1 MASQQNK
8 RAKGLLGAIGAVKL
22 LAFDAIEKLSG
33 THFTVKGTFW
43 PDLPSKARCS
53 YRLFVFKFVHRVPLT
68 HHDKLEL
75 QINRPTDSLAFLF

>member
-43 PDLPSKARCS
+43 PDTKGADKEKDFDMIVIGIVKDW
-53 YRLFVFKFVHRVPLT
+53 RLILVPLK
-68 HHDKLEL
+68 KLAL
-75 QINRPTDSLAFLF
+75 K